1 MLSELIVL
9 SSIKQLPEVFTS
21 RKGTKE
27 SSFLNT
33 YHISTS
39 SPLLQ
44 LCSCYFL
51 CQKPNSYPNA
61 IIICPK
67 STCTILSSSHGP
79 PSWSIYLYKKEWDLS
94 YLHSPLRWFK
104 STLFYRCSLNTI
116 SVSHIEFNASLFWT
130 ISNIYIKCFTFII
143 TNSKN

>member
-9 SSIKQLPEVFTS
+9 SSIKQLPKVFTF
-21 RKGTKE
+21 RKGIKE
-27 SSFLNT
+27 SRFLNM

-44 LCSCYFL
+44 HCSRYFL

-67 STCTILSSSHGP
+67 STCTTMSSSHAP
-79 PSWSIYLYKKEWDLS
+79 PSWSIHLYKKEWDLS
-94 YLHSPLRWFK
+94 YLHSPLRWFE
-104 STLFYRCSLNTI
+104 SALFYRCLSSSLNTI
-116 SVSHIEFNASLFWT
+116 SVSHIAFNASLFLT
-130 ISNIYIKCFTFII
+130 ISNIYI
-143 TNSKN
+143 